1 MKILRAYAIAVMICL
16 SVTSVTAC
24 IFVADENARRISLG
38 SENAVAVVS
47 SSDEELYENAVNVSD
62 ILIKIKNATEK
73 AASIAPPPLSNIYWL
88 IINAESLLS

>member
-1 MKILRAYAIAVMICL
+1 MICL